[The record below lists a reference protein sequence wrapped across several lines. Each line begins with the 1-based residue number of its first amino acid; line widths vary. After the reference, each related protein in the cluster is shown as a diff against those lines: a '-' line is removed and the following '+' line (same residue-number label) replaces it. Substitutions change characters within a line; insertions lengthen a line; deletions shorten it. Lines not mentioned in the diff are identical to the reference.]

1 MDDQQSIRVTR
12 SAGLGRLLASTGVSL
27 AGQGVVAAAAP
38 LLAASLTSNPLAVA
52 SVTAASYAAS
62 LLVGLPA
69 GAMVDRWSRRSTMVI
84 ADLTRALT
92 VAVLAVL
99 VASGAASIGLLIV
112 GVFLIA
118 AAGCFFDPAAQAAIP
133 ALVGRED
140 RRMLT
145 RANGWLWSLDVF
157 GRSLVGPPVGAALFV
172 LLAWLPFGLNA
183 LTFVVSAVLLT
194 GVTAL
199 RPRPGGGGPTTSIRS
214 DVAEGVRYLFRHR
227 QLRALALGMSAYN
240 LGYNV
245 AYATLVLYVTR
256 ALGLRDL
263 AFGLLLAALAIG
275 GVAGGWLGPI
285 ASRRLPALRIY
296 AIALAVQA
304 LAWASLFV
312 APRVGTTVVALV
324 VVGVASTTV
333 SVAGGTAR
341 QTLTPEGL
349 IGRVTAGTRV
359 IGIGSAAVGALIGGG
374 VAGLA
379 TLTTPFLVA
388 AAFLV
393 LASLWFGLSR
403 ATDVVSVDDLGS
415 R

>member
-62 LLVGLPA
+62 LIIGLPA
-69 GAMVDRWSRRSTMVI
+69 GAMVDRWPRRSTMVV

-99 VASGAASIGLLIV
+99 VAIGAASIGLLIV

-140 RRMLT
+140 RRTLT

-157 GRSLVGPPVGAALFV
+157 GRSLIGPPVGAALFV

-199 RPRPGGGGPTTSIRS
+199 RPRPGGDGPTTSIRT
-214 DVAEGVRYLFRHR
+214 DVVEGVRYLFGHR

-240 LGYNV
+240 LGYNI
-245 AYATLVLYVTR
+245 AYTTLVLYVTR
-256 ALGLRDL
+256 TLGLHDV
-263 AFGLLLAALAIG
+263 AFGILLAALAIG
-275 GVAGGWLGPI
+275 GVFGGWLGPI
-285 ASRRLPALRIY
+285 VSRRWSAVPIY
-296 AIALAVQA
+296 AAALLVQA
-304 LAWASLFV
+304 VSWGSLFSFPHV
-312 APRVGTTVVALV
+312 VTTGVALV

-333 SVAGGTAR
+333 SIAGGTAR
-341 QTLTPEGL
+341 QTLTPDRL
-349 IGRVTAGTRV
+349 LGRVTAGTRV
-359 IGIGSAAVGALIGGG
+359 IGIGSAAVGALIGGL
-374 VAGLA
+374 VADFG
-379 TLTTPFLVA
+379 TLRTPFVVA
-388 AAFLV
+388 AFVLV
-393 LASLWFGLSR
+393 LAAGGFTLVWRSESS
-403 ATDVVSVDDLGS
+403 APTA
-415 R
+415 